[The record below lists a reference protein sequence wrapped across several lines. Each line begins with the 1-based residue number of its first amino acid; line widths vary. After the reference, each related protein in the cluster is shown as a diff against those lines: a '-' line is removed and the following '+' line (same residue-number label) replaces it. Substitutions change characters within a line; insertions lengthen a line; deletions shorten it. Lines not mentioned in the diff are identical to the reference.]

1 MILFFPLPP
10 WRGLLTFTPVPL
22 AFTLP
27 AAAAGLAYLNAKT
40 GLWYDKAMLLGTLP
54 ALFRLANRDRKNRC
68 STFYTLEDAAKDRST
83 SIRPC
88 IRFEDKS
95 WTYAEVY
102 EMALKYGNWF
112 KTKFNVKPRD
122 VVAVNLQN
130 SDHFVFICFGLWS
143 IGAKPAYINYNL
155 TGQSLVHCVNTAKSV
170 LMLADPEVAQN
181 IDDDVREKLGDLRIE
196 FLTEELKA
204 HVFATEPVRAPDSL
218 RSGDVSKD
226 IAILIYTSGTTGLP
240 KAAIVSWKKLT
251 MAGSFVGGF
260 LGTKPTDVF
269 YTCMPLYHG
278 SATIM
283 GMSHCLESRCTFSI
297 GKKFSTKTF
306 WKEARQHKATMIQ
319 YVGETCRYLLAAPP
333 QIDPST
339 GENIDKKHN
348 IRIAFGNGLRPDI
361 WEKFRDRFNIES
373 IAEFYAATE
382 GNLATWNLSRN
393 DFAAGAIGRFGVLY
407 RQVVK
412 HISVIVQQDI
422 DTDSPWRDPKT
433 GLCRQVNRGEAG
445 ELLMALPADT
455 ENDFQG
461 YFNNREATEKKILR
475 NVLKKGDSYFR
486 TGDLV
491 SLDSEGRM
499 FFHDRLGDTFRWKS
513 ENVATTEVSEAL
525 GTHPA
530 VQEANVY
537 GVQLPNHDGR
547 AGCAALMLT
556 QERPDD
562 ALLRSLAEHA
572 RSKLPKYAV
581 PVFLRI
587 GKGIAAAV
595 TGTNKQQKHGLR
607 EQGVNPALVDDD
619 EIFWLKNGTYVKFDK
634 NDWDRLNNGQAKL

>member
-1 MILFFPLPP
+1 MP
-10 WRGLLTFTPVPL
+10 TPL
-22 AFTLP
+22 ALSLP
-27 AAAAGLAYLNAKT
+27 AAAAGLAYFNAKT
-40 GLWYDKAMLLGTLP
+40 GLWYDRIMLRGTIP
-54 ALFRLANRDRKNRC
+54 AIYRVISRGRNDRCNI
-68 STFYTLEDAAKDRST
+68 FYTLEDAAKNTAT
-83 SIRPC
+83 SNHPFIL
-88 IRFEDKS
+88 FQDKS

-102 EMALKYGNWF
+102 EMALRYGNWF
-112 KTKFNVKPRD
+112 KTKFGVKPKD
-122 VVAVNLQN
+122 IVAVDLQN
-130 SDHFVFICFGLWS
+130 SVHFIFISFGLWS

-155 TGQSLVHCVNTAKSV
+155 TDQPLIHCVKTANSV
-170 LMLADPEVAQN
+170 LMLVDPEVAVN
-181 IDDDVREKLGDLRIE
+181 IDDNVRESLGGLRIE
-196 FLTEELKA
+196 YLTEEVKA
-204 HVFATEPVRAPDSL
+204 EALAAEPARPSDSL
-218 RSGDVSKD
+218 RSGEAAKD

-240 KAAIVSWKKLT
+240 KAAIVSWKKLIL
-251 MAGSFVGGF
+251 AGSFIGGY
-260 LGTKPTDVF
+260 LGTKQSDVF

-283 GMSHCLESRCTFSI
+283 GMSHCLESRCTFAI

-319 YVGETCRYLLAAPP
+319 YVGETCRYLLAARP
-333 QIDPST
+333 QIDPAT
-339 GENIDKKHN
+339 GENLDKKHN
-348 IRIAFGNGLRPDI
+348 IRVAFGNGLRPDI
-361 WEKFRDRFNIES
+361 WERFRERFDIES

-393 DFAAGAIGRFGVLY
+393 DFASGAIGRFGILY
-407 RQVVK
+407 RQIAK
-412 HISVIVQQDI
+412 LTSAIVRQDL

-433 GLCRQVNRGEAG
+433 GLCRHVDHGEVG

-455 ENDFQG
+455 ESDFQG
-461 YFNNREATEKKILR
+461 YYNNNEATEKKILR
-475 NVLKKGDSYFR
+475 DVFKKGDGYFR

-499 FFHDRLGDTFRWKS
+499 FFHDRIGDTFRWKS

-547 AGCAALMLT
+547 AGCAAIMLA
-556 QERPDD
+556 EAPDD

-572 RSKLPKYAV
+572 RNKLPKYAV
-581 PVFLRI
+581 PLFLRI
-587 GKGIAAAV
+587 GKGLTAAV

-607 EQGVNPALVDDD
+607 EQGVNPALVGDD
-619 EIFWLKNGTYVKFDK
+619 ELFWLQDGTYVKFRK
-634 NDWDRLNNGQAKL
+634 SDWERLNAGQVKL